1 MARISKILKRS
12 ELFISLKFYLI
23 RQKTDIRKKIIAGL
37 ANSTELVIEH

>member
-1 MARISKILKRS
+1 MARISKRLKRS
-12 ELFISLKFYLI
+12 ELFISLKFYF